1 MYFGPLIHFSF
12 KIDKIG
18 KLWLAR
24 RVLFGVYGVQV
35 SYREVI
41 AIYLFIIESSKYVS
55 CPACNDREEKLSI

>member
-41 AIYLFIIESSKYVS
+41 AIYLFIIESSK
-55 CPACNDREEKLSI
+55 